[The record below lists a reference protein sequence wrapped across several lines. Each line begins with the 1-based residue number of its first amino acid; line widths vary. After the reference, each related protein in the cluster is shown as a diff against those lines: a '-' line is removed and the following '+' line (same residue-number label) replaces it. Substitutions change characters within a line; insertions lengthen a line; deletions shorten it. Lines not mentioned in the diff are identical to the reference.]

1 MQLNFLD
8 QPMPKQLSSGFPD
21 SMVIL
26 DCETTGG
33 QAIHHRIIEI
43 GLVVIEQGKLVETW
57 QSFIDPN
64 VQIPPFIQKL
74 TGISPGMLVGAPAFS
89 DIAQTLLKK
98 LEGRTL
104 VAHNARFDYSFLK
117 NEFDR
122 VGIRYNAKPLCSVKF
137 SRNLYPQFRRHGLSQ
152 IIQRFEL
159 AIENR
164 HRALDDAQ
172 MVYQFFQKSSALFSD
187 DEIAATCQALLK
199 RPALPTL
206 LKAKDVEKLPAAAG
220 VYYFYDE
227 KGALLYVGKSVHIR
241 NRVMSHFSSDHKNPK
256 DLQMSTKIA
265 HVDFERTP
273 SDFGAQIRESSQ
285 IKELAPLY
293 NRRLRKV
300 KKLYQIR
307 SRTDDAGY
315 LRLSVEI
322 VETADTQVD
331 EQFGL
336 FRSARQASKKLEAL
350 ADQYFLC
357 HKLMNLEGSQTSN
370 HPCFRAQLKKCF
382 GACHGKEI
390 PELYNERTQAALKNY
405 QVKTWPYPGPILL
418 EERDPNN
425 LDNVMF
431 HVVDRWRYVAKLALL
446 EDIYDYGYQL
456 AQAQQQNTA
465 AAKGSALLLGTQP
478 SNQSESQ
485 LQISAAQ
492 LEQHHQF
499 DLDTYFILVRFL
511 VNQKKTQVNGLK
523 VWPLVAIATPWQKL
537 WHFYS
542 V

>member
-1 MQLNFLD
+1 
-8 QPMPKQLSSGFPD
+8 
-21 SMVIL
+21 
-26 DCETTGG
+26 
-33 QAIHHRIIEI
+33 
-43 GLVVIEQGKLVETW
+43 
-57 QSFIDPN
+57 
-64 VQIPPFIQKL
+64 
-74 TGISPGMLVGAPAFS
+74 
-89 DIAQTLLKK
+89 
-98 LEGRTL
+98 
-104 VAHNARFDYSFLK
+104 
-117 NEFDR
+117 
-122 VGIRYNAKPLCSVKF
+122 
-137 SRNLYPQFRRHGLSQ
+137 
-152 IIQRFEL
+152 
-159 AIENR
+159 
-164 HRALDDAQ
+164 
-172 MVYQFFQKSSALFSD
+172 
-187 DEIAATCQALLK
+187 
-199 RPALPTL
+199 
-206 LKAKDVEKLPAAAG
+206 
-220 VYYFYDE
+220 
-227 KGALLYVGKSVHIR
+227 
-241 NRVMSHFSSDHKNPK
+241 
-256 DLQMSTKIA
+256 
-265 HVDFERTP
+265 
-273 SDFGAQIRESSQ
+273 
-285 IKELAPLY
+285 
-293 NRRLRKV
+293 V

-418 EERDPNN
+418 EERDPND

-456 AQAQQQNTA
+456 AQAQQQNA
-465 AAKGSALLLGTQP
+465 SAAKGSALLLGTQP
-478 SNQSESQ
+478 SSPSESQ

-523 VWPLVAIATPWQKL
+523 VWPLVAIATP
-537 WHFYS
+537 
-542 V
+542 